1 MGGFERM
8 RYNLDMH
15 TAGRAGPLVTS
26 CNKLHTQPLPHI
38 AETSV
43 LAVGN
48 NELQYNFIFMYF
60 S

>member
-1 MGGFERM
+1 
-8 RYNLDMH
+8 MH

-43 LAVGN
+43 LTVGN
-48 NELQYNFIFMYF
+48 SELQYTFLCIFRSF
-60 S
+60 F